1 MSRHSLQTG
10 RRKGD
15 PTLSLFISLYVILL
29 AFFIVMNA
37 ISNQETARA
46 VAVLESVERAFERP
60 FPPLARTPGLV
71 PPAPHRALDSSFL
84 VDAGELV
91 SPLVGRVP
99 DFPER
104 GGNQFSI
111 ELDAH
116 RLFFENDARLSEQ
129 AERFLD
135 SLASLLSGAPA
146 EVRREALFLLGTRG
160 SEGGLA
166 LARADRL
173 GRALQAAGAPPGS
186 IGVGLE
192 SDVRARTVRIRF
204 RAQPIDRDRVT
215 FAPDEGGD
223 GA

>member
-1 MSRHSLQTG
+1 MFRHSLQTG

-15 PTLSLFISLYVILL
+15 PTLSLFVSLYVILL

-60 FPPLARTPGLV
+60 FPPLARTPGFV
-71 PPAPHRALDSSFL
+71 PPAPHRALDGAFL

-91 SPLVGRVP
+91 SPLAGRAP
-99 DFPER
+99 DFPEQ
-104 GGNQFSI
+104 GGNQLSI

-129 AERFLD
+129 AARFLD

-146 EVRREALFLLGTRG
+146 EVRREALFLLGTKG

-173 GRALQAAGAPPGS
+173 GRALEAAGAPPGS
-186 IGVGLE
+186 VGVGIE
-192 SDVRARTVRIRF
+192 TEARARSVRIRF
-204 RAQPIDRDRVT
+204 RAVPVDRDRIT
-215 FAPDEGGD
+215 FAPEEGGE